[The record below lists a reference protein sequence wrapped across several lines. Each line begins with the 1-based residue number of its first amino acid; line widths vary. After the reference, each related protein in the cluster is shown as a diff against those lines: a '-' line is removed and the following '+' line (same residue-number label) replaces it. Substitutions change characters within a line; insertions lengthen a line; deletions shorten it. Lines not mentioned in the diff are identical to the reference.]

1 MVSRSPRESTLM
13 SLIPT
18 AITPSVSPAD
28 LSPARVSHEFTALV
42 EAGVPIRAVGR
53 AKRNPKKLLSDGYT
67 PKYKIELFDT
77 RFYLSGPRQN
87 PDLRFFIAYVV
98 QKRGGREE
106 IHPRLFYK
114 DLSLIWRS
122 SSHVIR
128 SPGELWIGKGDVVT
142 IERDGYVFSESL
154 EQTTDLPL
162 ELQTALEACNHKIK
176 RVPYDEEIMVR
187 ILRNAPAGRVRPYAD
202 FTRLRR
208 RAAADKRNL
217 INGGRR
223 VARFTRKNDPT
234 SLVFVKGY
242 EPDFAGGVIEHGL
255 SSSSM
260 YGGTLHRLRV
270 VSANRKIQYM
280 MFAGPTHAWVI
291 PPQALT
297 TELSSYGVR
306 TVDVTAD
313 EDLFVPGFEYH
324 YMDDSVDPPE
334 LFSQIPE
341 GYAGAPNIDDDS
353 RADASA
359 WLEKLPVVRELRRH
373 VGVRRAQ
380 P

>member
-1 MVSRSPRESTLM
+1 M
-13 SLIPT
+13 SVIPT
-18 AITPSVSPAD
+18 AITPSVVPAN
-28 LSPARVSHEFTALV
+28 LTPAQVSREFSRLV
-42 EAGVPIRAVGR
+42 DCGVPIRAVGR
-53 AKRNPKKLLSDGYT
+53 ARRNPKKLLSDGYR

-77 RFYLSGPRQN
+77 RFYLTRALQN
-87 PDLRFFIAYVV
+87 PDLRFFVAYVV

-128 SPGELWIGKGDVVT
+128 SPGELWIGKGDVCTV
-142 IERDGYVFSESL
+142 ERDGYEFCESM

-162 ELQTALEACNHKIK
+162 ELQTALETCNRRTK
-176 RVPYDEEIMVR
+176 RVPYEEEIMVR
-187 ILRNAPAGRVRPYAD
+187 ILRNAPEGRIRPYAD

-223 VARFTRKNDPT
+223 VARFTRKGDPT
-234 SLVFVKGY
+234 SLVFAKGF
-242 EPDFAGGVIEHGL
+242 EPDFAHGVIEHGM

-260 YGGTLHRLRV
+260 YGGALHRLRV
-270 VSANRKIQYM
+270 ISSNRKIQYM

-306 TVDVTAD
+306 TVDVAAD
-313 EDLFVPGFEYH
+313 EELFVPGFEYH

-341 GYAGAPNIDDDS
+341 GYAGAPNEHDDS

-359 WLEKLPVVRELRRH
+359 WLEKLPVIRRLRRYL
-373 VGVRRAQ
+373 
-380 P
+380 